1 MIPSLDNIPFARRV
15 LLVLAAVLLA
25 MALVWLFS
33 SPSSE
38 QEQLYRGVPLTRHLL
53 ELDRI
58 ALEDAYRDHLKKL
71 WAVWLTDGARVT
83 DHINRGLKISRDA
96 YAVAGARIKDREEQL
111 QREGK

>member
-1 MIPSLDNIPFARRV
+1 MIAPEDVPFARRV
-15 LLVLAAVLLA
+15 LLAVAIVLLA
-25 MALVWLFS
+25 VAFVWLWP

-71 WAVWLTDGARVT
+71 WSVWLTDGARVT

-96 YAVAGARIKDREEQL
+96 YAVAGARIEDREQQL